1 MTGAAY
7 AHTVMQ
13 RADILA
19 RNSEEADRLT
29 RRFATPA
36 MQRANDMVAG
46 WMRDAGM
53 RVHQD
58 NIGNIWG
65 RYEAA
70 VTGEK
75 ETNGART
82 LLLGSHLDTVRD
94 AGKYDGPLGVLVA
107 IACVQ
112 HLHDTN
118 IRLPF
123 AIEIVGFADEEGL
136 RYHTAYLGSITVAG
150 TFDPAQLDFQDAA
163 GITMRDAIRAFGGDP
178 DQIQHDARDPLD
190 LLGYVEVHI
199 EQGPV
204 LEAHNLPV
212 GVVTAIQGQSRIV
225 LSFRSEANHAGTVP
239 MAQRHD
245 ALCAAAEFILDVER
259 VANDQAGLV
268 ATVGQLTVAP
278 GASNVIPGC
287 VTLSLDVRHA
297 DDTIRQQ
304 CCYLLQQKIMIIGD
318 KRGVAVTW
326 EHAWEQMSVGCDP
339 QLTSLLAQATEAQGY
354 AALHLPSGAGHDAGI
369 MAQVTPVAMLFAR
382 CQGGVSHNPAESVT
396 LDDVAVTLEVVHR
409 FLALVAA
416 REAAGSS

>member
-1 MTGAAY
+1 MIGAAY
-7 AHTVMQ
+7 ARTVLQ
-13 RADILA
+13 RADTLA

-36 MQRANDMVAG
+36 MQHVNNAVAG

-70 VTGEK
+70 ATGEK
-75 ETNGART
+75 AANDART

-107 IACVQ
+107 LAVVQ
-112 HLHDTN
+112 RLHDTST
-118 IRLPF
+118 RLPF

-136 RYHTAYLGSITVAG
+136 RYHTAYLGSTAVAG
-150 TFDPAQLDFQDAA
+150 TFDPAQLDVQDAD
-163 GITMRDAIRAFGGDP
+163 GVTMRGAIRAFGGDP
-178 DQIQHDARDPLD
+178 DQVHHDARDPHD
-190 LLGYVEVHI
+190 LLGYLEVHI

-212 GVVTAIQGQSRIV
+212 GIVTAIQGQSRIL
-225 LSFRSEANHAGTVP
+225 LSFRSEASHAGTVP
-239 MAQRHD
+239 MALRHD
-245 ALCAAAEFILDVER
+245 ALCAAAECILEVEK

-278 GASNVIPGC
+278 GASNVIPGY

-297 DDTIRQQ
+297 MDTVRQQ
-304 CCYLLQQKIMIIGD
+304 CCNLLQQKIMIIGD
-318 KRGVAVTW
+318 KREVLVTW
-326 EHAWEQMSVGCDP
+326 EQVWEQASVACDQ
-339 QLTSLLAQATEAQGY
+339 QLASLLAQATEAQGY
-354 AALHLPSGAGHDAGI
+354 EAHYLPSGAGHDAGI
-369 MAQVTPVAMLFAR
+369 MAQVTPAAMLFVR
-382 CQGGVSHNPAESVT
+382 CRGGISHNPAESVT
-396 LDDVAVTLEVVHR
+396 LEDVAVTIDVVEQ
-409 FLALVAA
+409 FFALVAA
-416 REAAGSS
+416 RAAAGSS